1 MLSKTVHSSLL
12 LSTDETVGWAGDY
25 LAEFK
30 ATVVCPG
37 LSRPP
42 LVERWLLAL
51 RLVALDIAEAMA
63 LLRDVQLA
71 LDYGFI
77 RFAVRQI
84 ANLVAHSLAIFAP
97 SLVSDYILFDDV
109 PSSVLYLVSKDI
121 CG

>member
-1 MLSKTVHSSLL
+1 MAPSPGWFRINSDPAIDVRNVLTSFGIVIRNDAGRVVLSC
-12 LSTDETVGWAGDY
+12 
-25 LAEFK
+25 
-30 ATVVCPG
+30 VV
-37 LSRPP
+37 LQ
-42 LVERWLLAL
+42 